1 MSGPGP
7 IPNQHGPPSANP
19 SVAAAVQVANRQQQQ
34 PQLYHYPYAPFQS
47 SPQGLGPM
55 PTMTLGGS
63 LYPPQQP
70 QHGPTPQQQQQ
81 QHHQQANMF
90 AMPPFAGQQHLGAQ
104 AVQQTQPQL
113 HHPQLHHQQ
122 QPPTSQQQGQ
132 PGGQPLH
139 HQPQPPLHAD
149 PMGFP
154 DQFGARYDT
163 KRPHPPPPPLHQQT
177 QQPQHHMQQAQQSQQ
192 QHHLQ
197 QTPQQQQQQQQQQQP
212 QQQPPTTQQQQH
224 LQVPQPP
231 SHAPTSPSFSFDS
244 LDHEDLSAVGS
255 ASPATGHVAKK
266 QKQNPPL
273 MNGQPLPQ
281 QQQQQPQQQ
290 QQQQPQTQAKRPASR
305 ATTWTKVEEE
315 RLRVLVECGTK
326 WQAITKEFPNR
337 TAGAIKKHY
346 YADMKHTTWNPEED
360 SKLTEAVKEDEDQK
374 WKRVA
379 EKVGKPAKACE
390 KRIKE
395 LMKLQ
400 QPGSAQ

>member
-7 IPNQHGPPSANP
+7 MPNQHGAPSANP
-19 SVAAAVQVANRQQQQ
+19 TVAAAVQAANRQQQ

-55 PTMTLGGS
+55 PTVTLGGS
-63 LYPPQQP
+63 LYPHQQP

-81 QHHQQANMF
+81 QQQQHQANMF
-90 AMPPFAGQQHLGAQ
+90 AMPPYAGQQHLGAQ
-104 AVQQTQPQL
+104 AMQQAQPQL

-122 QPPTSQQQGQ
+122 QPPTPQQGQ

-149 PMGFP
+149 PMGFQ

-163 KRPHPPPPPLHQQT
+163 KRPHPPPPPLHQQA

-197 QTPQQQQQQQQQQQP
+197 QPPQQQQQQQQ
-212 QQQPPTTQQQQH
+212 PPTQQQH
-224 LQVPQPP
+224 LQPAQPP
-231 SHAPTSPSFSFDS
+231 SHTPTSPSFSFDS
-244 LDHEDLSAVGS
+244 LDHADLSAVGS

-281 QQQQQPQQQ
+281 QQQMQQQ
-290 QQQQPQTQAKRPASR
+290 QQQQQQQQPPPQTQAKRPASR

-315 RLRVLVECGTK
+315 RLRVLVELGTK

-400 QPGSAQ
+400 QPGTAQ